1 MKSEREKSGGEMT
14 GSATDDAPET
24 KKADRSHISET
35 HRQKT
40 VDLLGKMQISCQKQL

>member
-1 MKSEREKSGGEMT
+1 MT

-35 HRQKT
+35 QRQKT
-40 VDLLGKMQISCQKQL
+40 VHLLGKMPTSCQKRLRIGRESFGNM